1 MFISSVLN
9 TFAALTYN
17 ENSMSTEE
25 QQVIKQESYSEAI
38 RYMENAKETLKK
50 AGKEDHYYKDSKY
63 VKTACG
69 TAYNGLLI
77 ALDAYLSLNGIE
89 KTKKRKSIEYYCKH
103 LGKLDRKMLRQVNNA
118 YTILH
123 LYGYYD
129 GILDVHVV
137 KSGLE
142 DAFRIIDKIKPD

>member
-1 MFISSVLN
+1 
-9 TFAALTYN
+9 
-17 ENSMSTEE
+17 MSNDE
-25 QQVIKQESYSEAI
+25 QQLIKQQSYSEAI

-50 AGKEDHYYKDSKY
+50 AGKEDHYYKDRKY

-69 TAYNGLLI
+69 TAYNGVLI
-77 ALDAYLSLNGIE
+77 ALDAYLLLKGIK
-89 KTKKRKSIEYYCKH
+89 KTKGCKSIEYYCKQVAT
-103 LGKLDRKMLRQVNNA
+103 LDKKMLRQVNNA
-118 YTILH
+118 YEILH

-142 DAFRIIDKIKPD
+142 DAFKIINKIKPEQA